1 MRSRLPRN
9 YLLPIVLALGL
20 FLPMRAAAVEIVAAT
35 AADAENQT
43 ENECDSMVF
52 VAARFL
58 IDDAEKQKR
67 LGVEHLE
74 ILVRCKADLYGIEM
88 PGADLRGVVLAGG
101 RLPDV
106 DLEGAR
112 LSSPDKKAD
121 LRGTNLN
128 GANLEGADLRGADLT
143 GADLR
148 HAFLKGALLDGT
160 DLSDTRLTWPRSRGQ
175 VEFQGLTEAQ
185 LNSACW
191 KTGAPPRLP
200 SRFKDYKRPGD
211 APSDCPE

>member
-1 MRSRLPRN
+1 MRFHQTKSCLLPVVLALSL
-9 YLLPIVLALGL
+9 LLPI
-20 FLPMRAAAVEIVAAT
+20 RAAAVE
-35 AADAENQT
+35 AENEN
-43 ENECDSMVF
+43 ENECNSMAF

-67 LGVEHLE
+67 LGIEHLE

-106 DLEGAR
+106 DFEGAR

-148 HAFLKGALLDGT
+148 HAFLKGTLLGGADLT
-160 DLSDTRLTWPRSRGQ
+160 DARFTWPRSPAQ
-175 VEFQGLTEAQ
+175 IEFQGLTESQ

-191 KTGAPPRLP
+191 KTDTPPRLP
-200 SRFKDYKRPGD
+200 SRFKDYQRPAD
-211 APSDCPE
+211 APSGCPE